1 MEDSVKPAEEG
12 KSYDLS
18 SLKRYFEDA
27 RDLTYDGR
35 KASQIDVDYYDGYQW
50 TADEKNVL
58 RKRKQPDNVFNY
70 VGLTVDGTLGVLKR
84 GATDPRAYPQ
94 TPQDEDAADVA
105 SKTLRYI
112 ADYNRFDSLKLDCAH
127 DYLVPGTMA
136 AIVEVDE
143 DRKVTVSQIR
153 WEEFFYDPRSR
164 RKDFK
169 DARYMGVAKWQYAD
183 DLAAMY
189 PDKAK
194 DITLFLAD
202 GAPIPID
209 ETFEDR
215 PKEQTTWV
223 DRKKRRLMTAE
234 LYHNDGGWRRCVFT
248 AASVLEEGE
257 SPYVDEKG
265 RPTNPIEAQSA
276 FVDRENNRY
285 GMVRRMRGPQDEIN
299 KRHSKLLHE
308 LNNRQVRQTQLGSE
322 VSLDVVR
329 EEAARPDGVLPF
341 GWEPVNRSDITS
353 GQAALLQAAQSLMER
368 MGPSPEMLGRQNA
381 SSSGRAQ
388 LVRQE
393 AGLTELAM
401 LYGGV
406 EDWELR
412 IYRQMWSRA
421 RQFWKEPMFIRVTDD
436 EGAPQFVMLN
446 QPQMGPPQ
454 VGVDPASGMPALI
467 PQVLGYENAIA
478 ELDVDITIDSVPDT
492 ANIAAEQ
499 FAQMVELAKVYPQE
513 VTFDDLLEL
522 STMPNKRAVMEKRK
536 AKAEQA
542 AQMQQQ
548 NPALELQMADAQSKI
563 AERVAKTEKTQAET
577 AMTVVETRNEMM
589 RPQLEALNA
598 VQQMSAPQPA
608 AGV

>member
-1 MEDSVKPAEEG
+1 MEDSMKPGEPKA
-12 KSYDLS
+12 YDLAT
-18 SLKRYFEDA
+18 LKRYFEDA
-27 RDLTYDGR
+27 RDLTYEAR
-35 KASQIDVDYYDGYQW
+35 KASQIDLDYYDGHQW
-50 TADEKNVL
+50 TAEEKAAL
-58 RKRKQPDNVFNY
+58 RARKQPDNVFNMTA
-70 VGLTVDGTLGVLKR
+70 LTVDGTLGVLKR
-84 GATDPRAYPQ
+84 GATDPRAYPR

-112 ADYNRFDSLKLDCAH
+112 ADYNRFDNLKLDCAH

-143 DRKVTVSQIR
+143 DLKVVVSQIR

-183 DLAAMY
+183 DLARMY
-189 PDKAK
+189 QDKAA
-194 DITLFLAD
+194 DINQFLAD

-215 PKEQTTWV
+215 PREQTSWI
-223 DRKKRRLMTAE
+223 DRKKRRLMTVE
-234 LYHNDGGWRRCVFT
+234 LYHNEGGWRRCVFT
-248 AASVLEEGE
+248 AAGVMEEGE
-257 SPYVDEKG
+257 SPFTDDKG

-276 FVDRENNRY
+276 FIDRENNRY

-308 LNNRQVRQTQLGSE
+308 LSNRQVRQTQMGSE
-322 VSLDVVR
+322 VGLDVVR
-329 EEAARPDGVLPF
+329 KEAARPDGVLPF
-341 GWEPVNRSDITS
+341 GWEPVTRTDITS
-353 GQAALLQAAQSLMER
+353 GQAQLLSIGQAFLER

-401 LYGGV
+401 LYGGI

-412 IYRQMWSRA
+412 IYRQMWARA

-436 EGAPQFVMLN
+436 EGAPEFVMLN
-446 QPQMGPPQ
+446 QPQMGPAQ
-454 VGVDPASGMPALI
+454 VGTDPATGMPALI

-499 FAQMVELAKVYPQE
+499 FQQMVELAKVYPQE

-522 STMPNKRAVMEKRK
+522 STMPNKRPVIEKRK
-536 AKAEQA
+536 ARAEQA

-598 VQQMSAPQPA
+598 VQMGAPLPA